1 MVISKMLE
9 LSTMHLTYKTCTLM
23 DGGKFRIAEYPCG
36 YFVYA
41 DPWQIKHEDVSDYP
55 KDLLACIKLA
65 LEYDCT
71 YIIFDSDVEPI
82 EDLPIYDW

>member
-41 DPWQIKHEDVSDYP
+41 DP
-55 KDLLACIKLA
+55 
-65 LEYDCT
+65 
-71 YIIFDSDVEPI
+71 
-82 EDLPIYDW
+82 